1 MTVKEM
7 IMMLQNNLSEEEMN
21 LPIYMPDAE
30 WGNCKVSDYHIE
42 RIGRGKSAKEVV
54 VLETNE

>member
-7 IMMLQNNLSEEEMN
+7 IDMLQHELSEKEMN

-30 WGNCKVSDYHIE
+30 WGNCRVSGVHIE
-42 RIGRGKSAKEVV
+42 YMKKKEVV
-54 VLETNE
+54 VLETDE